1 MKKLIKSTKQ
11 AYGAFEDALKAKGIE
26 YKKIS
31 ADGYDKYEYISS
43 EGKKI
48 EALAGNVMQVAE
60 DAWSEEIC
68 FYEVK

>member
-11 AYGAFEDALKAKGIE
+11 AYGAFEDTLKAKGIE
-26 YKKIS
+26 YAKTS
-31 ADGYDKYEYISS
+31 AQGYDKYEYVSS
-43 EGKKI
+43 NGKKI

-60 DAWSEEIC
+60 DAWSEEIS